1 MSTLSITAP
10 MGTRGF
16 MTKAGVLTAGTALAG
31 AALFGGVAVAPTVAS
46 GITASVQ
53 RDYVLT
59 AAFPTFTESLQTL
72 LDTLG
77 FGNMGQVLG
86 LFGDGISTTSELS
99 ALLATL
105 NPEGTSLD
113 AVTGGLLS
121 TDLTALLNDV
131 QLPVGDG
138 ATAPLGAIP
147 IDDLI
152 GGFIGGAGAN
162 TSIGDLLGF
171 FGLGSYAGLLD
182 LPMLGLSPTDTLASL
197 LNEMLGI
204 GATTSINDLLDSN
217 GMTDAT
223 IASLLGITPDQL
235 GAGWDQFVGDITV
248 GGTLSDPEGTGVLGD
263 ETLGALLT
271 SLLGTDATA
280 VTDSTTLTDF
290 LGDLGI
296 FSMFGLG

>member
-10 MGTRGF
+10 MGARGF
-16 MTKAGVLTAGTALAG
+16 MAKAGALTAGTALAG
-31 AALFGGVAVAPTVAS
+31 AALFGGVAVAPTVTN

-53 RDYVLT
+53 RDYALT
-59 AAFPTFTESLQTL
+59 AFPTFTESLQTL

-86 LFGDGISTTSELS
+86 LFGDGISTTSTL
-99 ALLATL
+99 ADLLAAL
-105 NPEGTSLD
+105 NPDDVSLN
-113 AVTGGLLS
+113 AITGGFLG
-121 TDLTALLNDV
+121 TDLTAVLNDV
-131 QLPVGDG
+131 QIGGVG
-138 ATAPLGAIP
+138 LGDVP
-147 IDDLI
+147 IDSLI
-152 GGFIGGAGAN
+152 GGFIGGAGAD

-171 FGLGSYAGLLD
+171 FGLGPYAGLLD

-204 GATTSINDLLDSN
+204 GATTSINDLLDAN

-235 GAGWDQFVGDITV
+235 GAGWDQFVDGITL
-248 GGTLSDPEGTGVLGD
+248 GGTLSDPDGTGTLGD
-263 ETLGALLT
+263 ETLSALLT
-271 SLLGTDATA
+271 SLLGTGADP
-280 VTDSTTLTDF
+280 VGDSTTLTDF

-296 FSMFGLG
+296 FSMFGIG

>member
-10 MGTRGF
+10 MGARGF
-16 MTKAGVLTAGTALAG
+16 MAKAGALTAGTALAG
-31 AALFGGVAVAPTVAS
+31 AALFGGVAVAPTVTN

-53 RDYVLT
+53 RDYALT
-59 AAFPTFTESLQTL
+59 AFPTFTESLQTL

-86 LFGDGISTTSELS
+86 LFGDGISTTSTL
-99 ALLATL
+99 ADLLAAL
-105 NPEGTSLD
+105 NPDDVSLN
-113 AVTGGLLS
+113 AITGGFLG
-121 TDLTALLNDV
+121 TDLTAVLNDV
-131 QLPVGDG
+131 QIGGVG
-138 ATAPLGAIP
+138 LGDVP
-147 IDDLI
+147 IDSLI
-152 GGFIGGAGAN
+152 GGFIGGAGAD

-171 FGLGSYAGLLD
+171 FGLGPYAGLLD

-204 GATTSINDLLDSN
+204 GATTSINDLLDAN

-235 GAGWDQFVGDITV
+235 GAGWDQFVDGITL
-248 GGTLSDPEGTGVLGD
+248 GGTLSDPDGTGVLGD
-263 ETLGALLT
+263 ETLSALLT
-271 SLLGTDATA
+271 SLLGTGADP
-280 VTDSTTLTDF
+280 VGDSTTLTDF

-296 FSMFGLG
+296 FSMFGIG

>member
-16 MTKAGVLTAGTALAG
+16 MAKAGALTAGTALAG
-31 AALFGGVAVAPTVAS
+31 AALFGGVAVAPTVAN

-53 RDYVLT
+53 HDYALT
-59 AAFPTFTESLQTL
+59 AFPTFTESLQTL

-86 LFGDGISTTSELS
+86 LFGDGISTTSTL
-99 ALLATL
+99 ADLLAAL
-105 NPEGTSLD
+105 NPDDVSLN
-113 AVTGGLLS
+113 AITGGFLG
-121 TDLTALLNDV
+121 TDLTAVLNDV
-131 QLPVGDG
+131 QIGGVG
-138 ATAPLGAIP
+138 LGDVP
-147 IDDLI
+147 IDSLI
-152 GGFIGGAGAN
+152 GGFIGGAGAD

-171 FGLGSYAGLLD
+171 FGLGPYAGLLD

-204 GATTSINDLLDSN
+204 GATTSINDLLDAN

-235 GAGWDQFVGDITV
+235 GAGWDQFVDGITL
-248 GGTLSDPEGTGVLGD
+248 GGTLSDPEGTGHLGE
-263 ETLGALLT
+263 ETLSALLT

>member
-1 MSTLSITAP
+1 MSTLTITAP

-16 MTKAGVLTAGTALAG
+16 MAKAGALTAGTALAG
-31 AALFGGVAVAPTVAS
+31 AALFGGVAVAPSVAS
-46 GITASVQ
+46 SLTASVQ

-59 AAFPTFTESLQTL
+59 ADFPTFTESLQTL

-86 LFGDGISTTSELS
+86 LFGDDISTSSELS

-105 NPEGTSLD
+105 NPDGTSLD
-113 AVTGGLLS
+113 SVTGGLLS

-131 QLPVGDG
+131 QLPIGGG
-138 ATAPLGAIP
+138 ATAPLGDIP
-147 IDDLI
+147 IDELI

-204 GATTSINDLLDSN
+204 GATTSINDLLDAN

-235 GAGWDQFVGDITV
+235 GAGWDQFVDGITL
-248 GGTLSDPEGTGVLGD
+248 GGTLSDPDGTGVLGD

-271 SLLGTDATA
+271 SLLGTGADP
-280 VTDSTTLTDF
+280 VTDTTTLTDF

>member
-10 MGTRGF
+10 MGARGF
-16 MTKAGVLTAGTALAG
+16 MAKAGALTAGTALAG
-31 AALFGGVAVAPTVAS
+31 AALFGGVAVAPTVAN

-53 RDYVLT
+53 HDYALT
-59 AAFPTFTESLQTL
+59 AFPTFTESLQTL

-86 LFGDGISTTSELS
+86 LFGDGISTTSTL
-99 ALLATL
+99 ADLLAAL
-105 NPEGTSLD
+105 NPDDVSLN
-113 AVTGGLLS
+113 AITGGFLG
-121 TDLTALLNDV
+121 TDLTAVLNDV
-131 QLPVGDG
+131 QIGGVG
-138 ATAPLGAIP
+138 LGDVP
-147 IDDLI
+147 IDSLI
-152 GGFIGGAGAN
+152 GGFIGGAGAD

-171 FGLGSYAGLLD
+171 FGLGPYAGLLD

-204 GATTSINDLLDSN
+204 GATTSINDLLDAN

-235 GAGWDQFVGDITV
+235 GAGWDQFVDGITL
-248 GGTLSDPEGTGVLGD
+248 GGTLSDPEGTGHLGE
-263 ETLGALLT
+263 ETLSALLT

>member
-1 MSTLSITAP
+1 MA
-10 MGTRGF
+10 
-16 MTKAGVLTAGTALAG
+16 KAGALTAGTALAG
-31 AALFGGVAVAPTVAS
+31 AALFGGVAVAPTVAN

-53 RDYVLT
+53 HDYALT
-59 AAFPTFTESLQTL
+59 AFPTFTESLQTL

-86 LFGDGISTTSELS
+86 LFGDGISTTSTL
-99 ALLATL
+99 ADLLAAL
-105 NPEGTSLD
+105 NPDDVSLN
-113 AVTGGLLS
+113 AITGGFLG
-121 TDLTALLNDV
+121 TDLTAVLNDV
-131 QLPVGDG
+131 QIGGVG
-138 ATAPLGAIP
+138 LGDVP
-147 IDDLI
+147 IDSLI
-152 GGFIGGAGAN
+152 GGFIGGAGAD

-171 FGLGSYAGLLD
+171 FGLGPYAGLLD

-204 GATTSINDLLDSN
+204 GATTSINDLLDAN

-235 GAGWDQFVGDITV
+235 GAGWDQFVDGITL
-248 GGTLSDPEGTGVLGD
+248 GGTLSDPEGTGHLGE
-263 ETLGALLT
+263 ETLSALLT

>member
-1 MSTLSITAP
+1 

-16 MTKAGVLTAGTALAG
+16 MAKAGALTAGTALAG
-31 AALFGGVAVAPTVAS
+31 AALFGGVAVAPTVAN

-53 RDYVLT
+53 HDYALT
-59 AAFPTFTESLQTL
+59 AFPTFTESLQTL

-86 LFGDGISTTSELS
+86 LFGDGISTTSTL
-99 ALLATL
+99 ADLLAAL
-105 NPEGTSLD
+105 NPDDVSLN
-113 AVTGGLLS
+113 AITGGFLG
-121 TDLTALLNDV
+121 TDLTAVLNDV
-131 QLPVGDG
+131 QIGGVG
-138 ATAPLGAIP
+138 LGDVP
-147 IDDLI
+147 IDSLI
-152 GGFIGGAGAN
+152 GGFIGGAGAD

-171 FGLGSYAGLLD
+171 FGLGPYAGLLD

-204 GATTSINDLLDSN
+204 GATTSINDLLDAN

-235 GAGWDQFVGDITV
+235 GAGWDQFVDGITL
-248 GGTLSDPEGTGVLGD
+248 GGTLSDPEGTGHLGE
-263 ETLGALLT
+263 ETLSALLT